1 MPASFSAVSHVVAG
15 RIVLV
20 AFLWEI
26 CWSVASHLEKMAE
39 HITQESI
46 QCSLSIIVHYGQAA
60 VPFQ

>member
-1 MPASFSAVSHVVAG
+1 MAAG
-15 RIVLV
+15 TIVLV
-20 AFLWEI
+20 AFLGEI

-46 QCSLSIIVHYGQAA
+46 QCNLSIVHYGQAA